1 MTFPNP
7 LESILSKVPND
18 GRMQSLFEAVTSAQ
32 PVNSPVKPA
41 DLAAIE
47 SMAPGENRVRAMGE
61 YQKTDVCKKYC
72 DDKWAAQLHNRDA
85 VLWLCDYR
93 DHNSPTEEQR
103 EAIDV
108 KIRLFLRVIRPQSNV
123 YPALR
128 LDLQKLGVM
137 HL

>member
-1 MTFPNP
+1 MPV
-7 LESILSKVPND
+7 ID
-18 GRMQSLFEAVTSAQ
+18 GRMQSLFESVTSAQ
-32 PVNSPVKPA
+32 PKIIPEEPV
-41 DLAAIE
+41 DFIE
-47 SMAPGENRVRAMGE
+47 FKKLPQHIQA
-61 YQKTDVCKKYC
+61 QKVDFHRQEHIKKYF
-72 DDKWAAQLHNRDA
+72 DDKWVAQLHNRDA